1 MENTNSDDFNMVS
14 KKLLLF
20 GIAGFIFII
29 LTGLV
34 IRMLMNSL

>member
-1 MENTNSDDFNMVS
+1 MVS